1 MSCPSY
7 TAVSPS
13 QWVYQQ
19 PKKNKNGGLSVN
31 LQTSPTHSSSPRVQL
46 DRLRCPFGV
55 QDGLEAS
62 SRKNLEVA
70 VSMESLKAWAATIDE
85 QNIQWIVGNSQALF
99 KKEMKRATVDALY
112 RTLLSTPSNSAYDP
126 LLRLKINSDGAQATN
141 VMIVVQEGNAST
153 PLTWRHGSLE
163 DIERGAEVIPI
174 VEVTGLWFVSKGCG
188 MTLVAT
194 DVLVFPKRKRGFDFS
209 IPFASG
215 AVQCT
220 TMATD
225 DGSAHDELLGNQPA
239 PSIICSTVQTTARSA
254 SAADVNN
261 GDDDENQAMS
271 THSGG
276 EMSD

>member
-1 MSCPSY
+1 
-7 TAVSPS
+7 
-13 QWVYQQ
+13 
-19 PKKNKNGGLSVN
+19 
-31 LQTSPTHSSSPRVQL
+31 
-46 DRLRCPFGV
+46 
-55 QDGLEAS
+55 
-62 SRKNLEVA
+62 
-70 VSMESLKAWAATIDE
+70 MESLKAWAATIDE
-85 QNIQWIVGNSQALF
+85 QNIQWIVDNSQALF

-112 RTLLSTPSNSAYDP
+112 RTLLSTPSNAAYDP

-153 PLTWRHGSLE
+153 PLKWRHGALE

-220 TMATD
+220 TMAED
-225 DGSAHDELLGNQPA
+225 DGDHDDLMGNQPA
-239 PSIICSTVQTTARSA
+239 PSIICSTVQA
-254 SAADVNN
+254 SARGGGHSSATASAFHNAHEDKT
-261 GDDDENQAMS
+261 QAMS

-276 EMSD
+276 DMSD